1 MKKTWI
7 IIASLL
13 GLLVACNKEMQIEA
27 PEEEPVVVTYIKA
40 EGNED
45 ATTRGSVSGTDAS
58 FTWNTDD
65 KIAVWANGYKISDDL
80 ADTYNGTNAADFA
93 FSGGNAV
100 TESSRAHFAIFPA
113 SLVWDG
119 TSIRS
124 GSASDYTATSLK
136 LTLPASYT
144 LAQVQDDVSPTPMIA
159 TNAPDGDLAF
169 KALCPLLRVTVV
181 NIPKQTKRIEFDF
194 NGKKVQGE
202 FTLTDVDPGTTAI
215 ATSET
220 DGADDIITVT
230 MVDNTTWHDNL
241 VINLPVPTGTY
252 GNITITAY
260 DATSGG
266 HAVLTLT
273 KPIKSTGWT
282 PTRKSSRKMT
292 ATLPVF
298 SVGADTK
305 VVFAPGNLQYDRS
318 TSKWS
323 FMDHQYSTVETTS
336 QNVGEN
342 VGDDYAIEDIVSL
355 FGWATSGYSSATTS
369 DNTWVNYQPW
379 ATSNEGNDEEE
390 TNYYKYGPS
399 TSNIAVGTSWND
411 ASHYD
416 TWKVCDWGHNAI
428 GSYAADTWRT
438 LTKDQWLYLFGM
450 EANNTDK
457 DGHARYCKYFRAK
470 VNSVQGIVVLPDD
483 ISGISDI
490 PETRGNG
497 SNFDGKTYDPSAWSA
512 LEAAG
517 CVFLPAAGYR
527 DGASVHVVGSKG
539 RYWSSTAKD
548 ASSAYSLNFL
558 SGYVDPASNASR
570 YFGRSVRLV
579 RELN

>member
-1 MKKTWI
+1 MKNSWI

-13 GLLVACNKEMQIEA
+13 GLLVACNKIEVQIEA
-27 PEEEPVVVTYIKA
+27 PEDEPVVVTYIKA
-40 EGNED
+40 DGNED
-45 ATTRGSVSGTDAS
+45 ATKASVSDSDAS
-58 FTWNTDD
+58 FTWNTGD
-65 KIAVWANGYKISDDL
+65 KIAVYAGGYKISDDL
-80 ADTYNGTNAADFA
+80 ESTYNAATNATFA
-93 FSGGNAV
+93 FSGDNAV
-100 TESSRAHFAIFPA
+100 TEANRANFAIFPA

-124 GSASDYTATSLK
+124 GSVSDYTSSSLK

-144 LAQVQDDVSPTPMIA
+144 LAQVQGEVSPTPMIA

-305 VVFAPGNLQYDRS
+305 VVFAPGNLQAVFAEAGSSCTWQFATNQYDYIGGRS
-318 TSKWS
+318 YGGSEEETGNNFINGSGS
-323 FMDHQYSTVETTS
+323 VSAAGTV
-336 QNVGEN
+336 
-342 VGDDYAIEDIVSL
+342 DL
-355 FGWATSGYSSATTS
+355 FGWNGTNATNDNYGIHNSTSEADYGNNAS
-369 DNTWVNYQPW
+369 DNLK
-379 ATSNEGNDEEE
+379 S
-390 TNYYKYGPS
+390 
-399 TSNIAVGTSWND
+399 
-411 ASHYD
+411 
-416 TWKVCDWGHNAI
+416 DWGNNAI
-428 GSYAADTWRT
+428 GSYVANTWRT
-438 LTKDQWLYLFGM
+438 LTGGSGGEWEYLFNTRSASTVNETGNARFAKAYLFSTTHGIILFPDEYSHPDGVTAPTGINKTDNTSWNANTYSAEDWTKM
-450 EANNTDK
+450 EAH
-457 DGHARYCKYFRAK
+457 GA
-470 VNSVQGIVVLPDD
+470 
-483 ISGISDI
+483 
-490 PETRGNG
+490 
-497 SNFDGKTYDPSAWSA
+497 
-512 LEAAG
+512 
-517 CVFLPAAGYR
+517 VFLPAAGFRSGTVVY
-527 DGASVHVVGSKG
+527 DVGSDG
-539 RYWSSTAKD
+539 GYWSSTAGN
-548 ASSAYSLNFL
+548 AYYAYRLYFSSSLV
-558 SGYVDPASNASR
+558 YPAFSTSR
-570 YFGRSVRLV
+570 CFGFSVRLV
-579 RELN
+579 QNLN